1 MNGRSVESVRLNG
14 YIDKI
19 WIIEISIVSL
29 FPFFV
34 GVVNFI
40 INVIFH

>member
-14 YIDKI
+14 YISKI

-29 FPFFV
+29 FTFFV
-34 GVVNFI
+34 GVVTFI
-40 INVIFH
+40 INVFFH